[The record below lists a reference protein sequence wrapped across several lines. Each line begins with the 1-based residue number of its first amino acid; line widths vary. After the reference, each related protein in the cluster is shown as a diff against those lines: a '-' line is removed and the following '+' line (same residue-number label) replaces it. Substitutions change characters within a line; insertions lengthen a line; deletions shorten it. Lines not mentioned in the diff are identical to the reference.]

1 MKTDQ
6 EARYSVVE
14 LCWALGV
21 SRSGFYDHE
30 QKPDGERRREDG
42 VLRQKISL
50 LFVAGRCTYGWRR
63 IQKGLLREGIACGKK
78 RIVRLMRDQELEVI
92 QKRAFRPKT
101 TQSRHDQPI
110 APNRLQA
117 LPEPPQKPNE
127 VWCADIT
134 YIPCQQDG
142 WLYLAGE
149 LDLCSRRLVGW
160 KLGTSLAAP
169 LVMDAF
175 ERAVKNWSNL
185 PVLHH
190 SDRGV
195 QYASSD
201 FRQLLDRYQVEP
213 SMSRKGNCYDN
224 AVMESF
230 WATLKSECFHDQIPL
245 NRDHAQALLF
255 DYIETFYNSKRLH
268 SSLGYLSPLEFEKQF
283 FTAKLAVTP
292 LVTSSVDQESK
303 RNKWGLAR
311 RGHRLCRIATLSAA
325 NRYGLER
332 HQNVEK

>member
-1 MKTDQ
+1 MELFEIITTMKNDQ
-6 EARYSVVE
+6 DARYSVVE

-21 SRSGFYDHE
+21 SRSGLYDHE
-30 QKPDGERRREDG
+30 QKPDGERRREDD
-42 VLRQKISL
+42 VLAQKISL
-50 LFVAGRCTYGWRR
+50 LFLAGRCTYGWRR

-110 APNRLQA
+110 APNRLKA

-134 YIPCQQDG
+134 YLPSQQEG

-160 KLGTSLAAP
+160 KLDTSMAAP
-169 LVMDAF
+169 LVLGAF

-201 FRQLLDRYQVEP
+201 FRQLLD
-213 SMSRKGNCYDN
+213 
-224 AVMESF
+224 
-230 WATLKSECFHDQIPL
+230 SE
-245 NRDHAQALLF
+245 
-255 DYIETFYNSKRLH
+255 
-268 SSLGYLSPLEFEKQF
+268 
-283 FTAKLAVTP
+283 TP
-292 LVTSSVDQESK
+292 P
-303 RNKWGLAR
+303 
-311 RGHRLCRIATLSAA
+311 I
-325 NRYGLER
+325 
-332 HQNVEK
+332 

>member
-1 MKTDQ
+1 MIATMKNDQ
-6 EARYSVVE
+6 DARYSVVE
-14 LCWALGV
+14 LCLALGV
-21 SRSGFYDHE
+21 SRSGFYDHK
-30 QKPDGERRREDG
+30 QKQDCERRREDG
-42 VLRQKISL
+42 VLAQKISL
-50 LFVAGRCTYGWRR
+50 LFLEGRRTYGSRR
-63 IQKGLLREGIACGKK
+63 IQKGLLRAGIACGKK

-101 TQSRHDQPI
+101 TQSCHDQPI
-110 APNRLQA
+110 APNRLKS
-117 LPEPPQKPNE
+117 LPEPPKRPNE

-255 DYIETFYNSKRLH
+255 DYIETFYNPKRLH

-283 FTAKLAVTP
+283 FTEKLAVTP

-303 RNKWGLAR
+303 RNKCTGYPQLFMGCSGEPKKLA
-311 RGHRLCRIATLSAA
+311 A
-325 NRYGLER
+325 
-332 HQNVEK
+332 